1 MCHAGEVPYDG
12 LCFRGKELGWGVPVC
27 LGEGSW
33 VCLDLRDK
41 KVLEYEF
48 ILYRIRLVFPKSALL
63 KQLCLWKRQ
72 VGSWPCEAFGV
83 LSWAGAVGRGHES

>member
-1 MCHAGEVPYDG
+1 MLERFPVMGCASEERNWVG
-12 LCFRGKELGWGVPVC
+12 VC
-27 LGEGSW
+27 LGKGIW
-33 VCLDLRDK
+33 VCLYLRDK

-72 VGSWPCEAFGV
+72 VGSWPC
-83 LSWAGAVGRGHES
+83 